1 MMLKD
6 KKCLFIFKKMG
17 YEVYL
22 NLMQSNN
29 KSEKEIKDTCL
40 SLSKWKSIDVLYFAD
55 SLGNMTPRD
64 VTEAYKKISKYWKGS
79 IGFHSH
85 NNKGLAFVNTLE
97 LISQN
102 IDFVTL
108 LCLGW
113 EEAREMQV
121 QKAF

>member
-1 MMLKD
+1 M
-6 KKCLFIFKKMG
+6 
-17 YEVYL
+17 
-22 NLMQSNN
+22 
-29 KSEKEIKDTCL
+29 L

-64 VTEAYKKISKYWKGS
+64 VTEAHKKISKYWKGS

-102 IDFVTL
+102 IDFCDTTM
-108 LCLGW
+108 LGM
-113 EEAREMQV
+113 EEAEMQV

>member
-1 MMLKD
+1 MSRFFVP
-6 KKCLFIFKKMG
+6 KKNSKISIVRIAVSFNDAKKTKNACLFLKKMG

-64 VTEAYKKISKYWKGS
+64 VTEAHKKISKYWKGS

-85 NNKGLAFVNTLE
+85 NNKGL
-97 LISQN
+97 
-102 IDFVTL
+102 L
-108 LCLGW
+108 L
-113 EEAREMQV
+113 
-121 QKAF
+121 